1 MKEKIRNILC
11 SLPVLLVLPYL
22 MVIIVNGAEQA
33 LTVHTFDPEE
43 WIACMLE
50 GQIPAGYE
58 MEAVK
63 AQAVVTRTN
72 FYDEMYEG
80 SSLRDIVIKRR
91 EYGMSAGKFPELFFR
106 KKEECYEEAVH
117 ETENMVL
124 TWNEELKLIPYH
136 QISSGSTR
144 DGQEAFHSQEYSYL
158 KSVDSSEDKKAEEY
172 LSSFYIP
179 ASQMP
184 KVLEIR
190 ERDSKGYVSWMMADG
205 KPVEGEAFR
214 TGLGLASADF
224 KVQKIGSRYRFLCKG
239 KGHGLGY
246 SQYGGNCLAKAGYG
260 WEHILQT
267 YFPEMEIKNI
277 VQIPKAGV

>member
-58 MEAVK
+58 TEAVK

-80 SSLRDIVIKRR
+80 RSLRDIVIKRQ

-124 TWNEELKLIPYH
+124 TWNEELKLVPYH

-144 DGQEAFHSQEYSYL
+144 DGQEVFHSREF
-158 KSVDSSEDKKAEEY
+158 DS
-172 LSSFYIP
+172 
-179 ASQMP
+179 
-184 KVLEIR
+184 
-190 ERDSKGYVSWMMADG
+190 
-205 KPVEGEAFR
+205 
-214 TGLGLASADF
+214 
-224 KVQKIGSRYRFLCKG
+224 
-239 KGHGLGY
+239 
-246 SQYGGNCLAKAGYG
+246 
-260 WEHILQT
+260 
-267 YFPEMEIKNI
+267 
-277 VQIPKAGV
+277 

>member
-1 MKEKIRNILC
+1 M
-11 SLPVLLVLPYL
+11 LLLLPYL
-22 MVIIVNGAEQA
+22 MVMGVNGAEQA

-50 GQIPAGYE
+50 EQIATGYE
-58 MEAVK
+58 LEAVK
-63 AQAVVTRTN
+63 AQAVITRTN
-72 FYDEMYEG
+72 FYREMAEG
-80 SSLRDIVIKRR
+80 SSLWSIVMKSG
-91 EYGMSAGKFPELFFR
+91 EYGASAGKFLEDFFL
-106 KKEECYEEAVH
+106 KKEECYEEAVS

-124 TWNEELKLIPYH
+124 TWNEELKLVPYH

-172 LSSFYIP
+172 FSSFYIP
-179 ASQMP
+179 AAQMP

-190 ERDSKGYVSWMMADG
+190 ERDGEGYVSWLLADG
-205 KPVEGEAFR
+205 KPIEGEAFR
-214 TGLGLASADF
+214 TGIGLASADF
-224 KVQKIGSRYRFLCKG
+224 KVQKIGNRYRFLCKG

-260 WEHILQT
+260 WEDILQT

-277 VQIPKAGV
+277 VQIPDAGV